1 MAVGCRGGSRLT
13 GHADLNFWLEIERQM
28 AVPSPGQPT
37 RLPLMAVRRPTPGLH
52 RLAGVAG
59 AFFGCALRPGPAVLA
74 WLLRPGPSRR
84 PRVCVGHASRGREAA
99 AVPSPSFCALPRD
112 LQGSLGPALVRLA
125 AHPSRFSC

>member
-74 WLLRPGPSRR
+74 WLLRPGPSHR
-84 PRVCVGHASRGREAA
+84 PRVCVGHAREGGRPPRSRHR
-99 AVPSPSFCALPRD
+99 PSVLFRAICKAP
-112 LQGSLGPALVRLA
+112 LVL
-125 AHPSRFSC
+125 H